1 MKIQNNIEKKL
12 LNHFNPEHLEV
23 INESF
28 KHNVPEGSE
37 SHFKVVIVTP
47 AFDGE
52 RLIKR
57 HRTVNSVLKE
67 ELAND
72 IHALALHTYTAEEW
86 KKSFGEFP
94 QSPNCMGGSKQ

>member
-1 MKIQNNIEKKL
+1 MNIQTNIEKKL
-12 LNHFNPEHLEV
+12 LSHFNPEHLEV

-47 AFDGE
+47 SFSGE

-57 HRTVNSVLKE
+57 HRSVNAVLKE

-72 IHALALHTYTAEEW
+72 IHALALHTYTQDEFE
-86 KKSFGEFP
+86 KLFGEIP

>member
-1 MKIQNNIEKKL
+1 MNIQNSIERKL
-12 LNHFNPEHLEV
+12 LSHFNPEHLEV
-23 INESF
+23 LNESY

-47 AFDGE
+47 AFSGE

-57 HRTVNSVLKE
+57 HRLVNAVLKD

-72 IHALALHTYTAEEW
+72 IHALALHTYTQEEFE
-86 KKSFGEFP
+86 KLFGDIP